1 MINYLRVRRCRPI
14 DGHCMLALIAHNLA
28 YLVSFRFGIMK
39 YRRLAFCSLIP
50 MVFSACSDGV
60 GGGGPGTKGR
70 DSSVTV
76 SGTVIDGYVVNAKL
90 FCLDANGNEIKKD
103 PIGVSGADGRFS
115 AKMANVTECAI
126 IEARGGTD
134 VGLGNGSDALPDSTR
149 FRLRLAGRDTIAVLT
164 QGWVVSPLTTL
175 ANDMVQAGLSGAD
188 ARARV
193 NAFFGLNMT
202 LDPAT
207 VDPIKTGDV
216 ALYRAGV
223 QVAAVKLEMT
233 AAINAALLKLDSSVS
248 QGAQAAVYQSVARAL
263 ADAIRQGSIQARGL
277 GSAADLEAV
286 AAISL
291 DSVKKSPLLSSV
303 SANLSIDVLKVA
315 AATLGARVGKAVEVT
330 SSLDT
335 IAGSVAS
342 SKLNKWIADDIVEEL
357 RKANLLTVS
366 TLSTADLLS
375 VRTTLTALAAA
386 AANQPVT
393 VEWPGRAP
401 QDPPKPLASAFK
413 VKSDVIRIFGK
424 NGSEEVAL
432 SAFEAGTSNPR
443 DGLRG
448 VSFALEVADQS
459 AGQIPEVPSPIKLGF
474 SIESTVSDEFVAHAI
489 VDKVNLRWVN
499 GGLALEVPAEA
510 TLAGDLYGDAISLS
524 NSAGAI
530 SKLISSNAGELKI
543 DLVALAAASNVPAT
557 TLDSLI
563 GSGTFTV
570 AATLSDIKVV
580 RLKAGQLERLPNL
593 SVSAAGTTVT
603 GATFKGAI
611 KIQ

>member
-1 MINYLRVRRCRPI
+1 MINCLRVRRHRLI
-14 DGHCMLALIAHNLA
+14 DGHCVLALIAYNLT
-28 YLVSFRFGIMK
+28 YLLSFRFGIMK

-50 MVFSACSDGV
+50 VMFSACSDGV
-60 GGGGPGTKGR
+60 GGGGPGAKGR

-76 SGTVIDGYVVNAKL
+76 SGTVIDGYVVGAKL
-90 FCLDANGNEIKKD
+90 FCLDANGNEVKKD

-115 AKMANVTECAI
+115 AKMANVSECAV

-134 VGLGNGSDALPDSTR
+134 VGLGSGSSALPDSTR

-175 ANDMVQAGLSGAD
+175 ANDMVQAGLSSTD

-193 NAFFGLNMT
+193 NTFFGLNTT

-207 VDPIKTGDV
+207 VDPIKAGDM
-216 ALYRAGV
+216 ALFRAGV
-223 QVAAVKLEMT
+223 QVAAVTQEMT

-248 QGAQAAVYQSVARAL
+248 QGAQAVVYQSVARAL
-263 ADAIRQGSIQARGL
+263 ADAIRLGGIQARDL
-277 GSAADLEAV
+277 GSAAELEAV
-286 AAISL
+286 AAIAI
-291 DSVKKSPLLSSV
+291 DSVKKSPSRPSV
-303 SANLSIDVLKVA
+303 SSNLSTDVLKVA
-315 AATLGARVGKAVEVT
+315 AATLGARVGKAVDVT

-335 IAGSVAS
+335 IAASVAS
-342 SKLNKWIADDIVEEL
+342 SKLNKWIAEDIVEEL

-366 TLSTADLLS
+366 TLSTTDLLS
-375 VRTTLTALAAA
+375 VRAALTALAAA
-386 AANQPVT
+386 AANQA
-393 VEWPGRAP
+393 VEVKWPGIAP

-413 VKSDVIRIFGK
+413 VKSDVIRIFSKSGF
-424 NGSEEVAL
+424 EDVAL
-432 SAFEAGTSNPR
+432 SKFEAGTSDTR

-448 VSFALEVADQS
+448 VSFVLEVVDQPV
-459 AGQIPEVPSPIKLGF
+459 GQVPEVPSPIKLGF
-474 SIESTVSDEFVAHAI
+474 SIESTVPDEFVAHAI
-489 VDKVNLRWVN
+489 VDKVNLRWIN

-510 TLAGDLYGDAISLS
+510 TLAGDLYGDALSLS

-543 DLVALAAASNVPAT
+543 DLVALASASNVSAA

-570 AATLSDIKVV
+570 AATLSDIKLV
-580 RLKAGQLERLPNL
+580 RLKAGQLERLPTL

-603 GATFKGAI
+603 GATFKGSI

>member
-1 MINYLRVRRCRPI
+1 MINCLRVRRHRLI
-14 DGHCMLALIAHNLA
+14 DGHCMLALIACNPA
-28 YLVSFRFGIMK
+28 YLPSFRSGIMK

-50 MVFSACSDGV
+50 VIFSACSDGV

-90 FCLDANGNEIKKD
+90 YCLDANGNEIKKE
-103 PIGVSGADGRFS
+103 PIGISGAEGRFS

-134 VGLGNGSDALPDSTR
+134 IGLGSGSDALPDSTR
-149 FRLRLAGRDTIAVLT
+149 FRIRLAGRDTISVLT
-164 QGWVVSPLTTL
+164 QSWVASPLTTL
-175 ANDMVQAGLSGAD
+175 ENDMVQAGLSSAD
-188 ARARV
+188 AKARV
-193 NAFFGLNMT
+193 NTFFGLNTT

-207 VDPIKTGDV
+207 VDPIKAGDV
-216 ALYRAGV
+216 ALFRAGV
-223 QVAAVKLEMT
+223 QVAAVTQEMT

-248 QGAQAAVYQSVARAL
+248 QGMQAVVYQSVARAL
-263 ADAIRQGSIQARGL
+263 ADAIRQGSIQARDL

-286 AAISL
+286 AAIAL
-291 DSVKKSPLLSSV
+291 DSVKKSPSLP
-303 SANLSIDVLKVA
+303 SASGNLSIDVLKVA
-315 AATLGARVGKAVEVT
+315 AATLGARVGKAVEVA

-335 IAGSVAS
+335 IASSVATA
-342 SKLNKWIADDIVEEL
+342 KLNKWIADDIVEEL

-366 TLSTADLLS
+366 TLSTADLSS
-375 VRTTLTALAAA
+375 VRAALTALAAA
-386 AANQPVT
+386 AANQAVT

-413 VKSDVIRIFGK
+413 VKSDVIRIFSKSGF
-424 NGSEEVAL
+424 EDVAL
-432 SAFEAGTSNPR
+432 SKFEAGTSDTR

-448 VSFALEVADQS
+448 VSFVLEVVDQPV
-459 AGQIPEVPSPIKLGF
+459 GQLPEVPSPIKLGF
-474 SIESTVSDEFVAHAI
+474 SIESTVPDAFVAHAI
-489 VDKVNLRWVN
+489 VDKVNLRWTN
-499 GGLALEVPAEA
+499 EGLALEVPAEA
-510 TLAGDLYGDAISLS
+510 TLAGDLFGDALSLS

-543 DLVALAAASNVPAT
+543 DLVALASTSNVSAA

-570 AATLSDIKVV
+570 AATLSDIKLV
-580 RLKAGQLERLPNL
+580 RLKAGQLERLPTL

-603 GATFKGAI
+603 GATFKGSI